1 MWKSGDELN
10 LRWSHIQGSLFPWLR
25 EEVGELTLQHE
36 RIVLILDTLG
46 LETHVAAPA
55 GGRGRPPEDRRA
67 IARAFVAKAVL
78 NLPTTAAL
86 LDRLEVDA
94 RLRRICGW
102 ERRRQV
108 PSEATF
114 SRAFATFAAAGLPDT
129 IHAALVRNGFADR
142 LVGHVA
148 RDATAIEGREKPP
161 PPAAKPPR
169 RDQPGRPKKGEAA
182 GRKRSDRL
190 QRQPG
195 LDLRAML
202 ADLPTGCDVGA
213 KRNGKGFRHA
223 WVGYKLHLDVAD
235 ADIPV
240 AAILTSASLHDSQAA
255 IPLIAMTSARV
266 DYLYDIMDT
275 AYAAAAIEDYS
286 RRLGHRPIIVGG
298 SDRHAPGRPPNSV
311 PNANGCAASASRP
324 SRRASPPAAAP
335 PNASPAASRRSS
347 APPPSAS
354 AATPRSSA
362 TSASASSRSPPKT
375 CCASPNQPQ
384 TQPDQANQNAPQEV
398 NTQFCK
404 RLVG

>member
-298 SDRHAPGRPPNSV
+298 SDRHAPGRRAEQRAERKRLRRLGFETV
-311 PNANGCAASASRP
+311 ETRLAACR
-324 SRRASPPAAAP
+324 
-335 PNASPAASRRSS
+335 
-347 APPPSAS
+347 S
-354 AATPRSSA
+354 AAERIAGRLKEEFGAA
-362 TSASASSRSPPKT
+362 TVRVRGHAKVLCHLGFGLIALTAENLLRLAKP
-375 CCASPNQPQ
+375 APNP
-384 TQPDQANQNAPQEV
+384 A
-398 NTQFCK
+398 
-404 RLVG
+404 